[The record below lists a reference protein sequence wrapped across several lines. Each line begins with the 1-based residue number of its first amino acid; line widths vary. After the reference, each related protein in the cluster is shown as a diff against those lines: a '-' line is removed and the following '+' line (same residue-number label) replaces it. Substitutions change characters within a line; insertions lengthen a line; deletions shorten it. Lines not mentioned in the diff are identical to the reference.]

1 VDSIRYLLAL
11 ITLLGLVPGLLLW
24 FFIHPFVGFWRRLG
38 PFWTYAVL
46 SVPVA
51 ALMAG
56 VFRAR
61 GALLE
66 REYGTQVGL
75 VGLGVA
81 CLICGAMI
89 ARTRRRHLTFGVLA
103 GIPELSSKPSS
114 QKLLTEGIYGRIRH
128 PRYVELM
135 LWLLGYALIANYLA
149 LYIAVP
155 ISLAALYLIVIL
167 EERELRDRFGSEY
180 EEYCRA
186 VPRFIPRL
194 APRG

>member
-1 VDSIRYLLAL
+1 MDSVRYFLAL

-38 PFWTYAVL
+38 PVWTYALL

-51 ALMAG
+51 ALMVG

-66 REYGTQVGL
+66 REYGTHVAL
-75 VGLGVA
+75 VGLGVV
-81 CLICGAMI
+81 CLIGGAMI
-89 ARTRRRHLTFGVLA
+89 ARRRRRYLTFGVLA
-103 GIPELSSKPSS
+103 GIPELSPKPHS

-155 ISLAALYLIVIL
+155 VSLAALYLIVVL
-167 EERELRDRFGSEY
+167 EERELRDRFGSQY
-180 EEYCRA
+180 EAYCRA
-186 VPRFIPRL
+186 VPRFLPGPP
-194 APRG
+194 PRG

>member
-1 VDSIRYLLAL
+1 VDSVRYFLAL
-11 ITLLGLVPGLLLW
+11 ITLLGLAPGLLLW

-38 PFWTYAVL
+38 PVWTYALL
-46 SVPVA
+46 SVPVV
-51 ALMAG
+51 ALMVG

-61 GALLE
+61 PALLE
-66 REYGTQVGL
+66 REYGTHFVL
-75 VGLGVA
+75 VGLGVL

-89 ARTRRRHLTFGVLA
+89 TRKRRRHLTFGVLA
-103 GIPELSSKPSS
+103 GIPELSSKPHS
-114 QKLLTEGIYGRIRH
+114 QKLLTEGIYSRIRH

-149 LYIAVP
+149 LYIALPV
-155 ISLAALYLIVIL
+155 SLTALYFIVVL

-186 VPRFIPRL
+186 VPRFIPRPV
-194 APRG
+194 PRD